1 MVLSVIYLCENHNDY
16 AIMVL
21 HSLYAEMC
29 EIAIML
35 LCTGLGIINM
45 DMQQNLVDDHIF
57 QSVKKLGIARSGQD
71 FSRLLGRSESYLSTI
86 KSTHRLISAD
96 SLFRL
101 HRVLSQSTE
110 KSVVQLGDYVMGVAT
125 DRARLPT

>member
-1 MVLSVIYLCENHNDY
+1 MPLWFCIPSMHNCD
-16 AIMVL
+16 INIV
-21 HSLYAEMC
+21 
-29 EIAIML
+29 L

-57 QSVKKLGIARSGQD
+57 QSVKKLGIARSGQA

-101 HRVLSQSTE
+101 GRVLSQSKE
-110 KSVVQLGDYVMGVAT
+110 KSVVQFSDYVIGVAS
-125 DRARLPT
+125 DRARLGVQ